1 MPDFFAPS
9 PNARRRLSRAL
20 ACAVLTFSSVAAP
33 GRAPAFAQEEGNPL
47 RAVTNAIG
55 LTAPTGERP
64 DFVRETRPDEEK
76 MDFVPFVGPEK
87 KRIPVKTPEQAAAD
101 DAALVATKNQ
111 AQGRLKK
118 LQSENVEQLAPAP
131 KPPAMTDKF

>member
-9 PNARRRLSRAL
+9 QLLRRPARNAALFAALVAACPASAL
-20 ACAVLTFSSVAAP
+20 A
-33 GRAPAFAQEEGNPL
+33 QESNPL

-64 DFVRETRPDEEK
+64 DFVRESRPNEEK
-76 MDFVPFVGPEK
+76 MDFVPFLGPEK
-87 KRIPVKTPEQAAAD
+87 KRIPVKTPAQAAAD
-101 DAALVATKNQ
+101 DAELVAAKTV

-118 LQSENVEQLAPAP
+118 LQSESVEQLAPAP
-131 KPPAMTDKF
+131 KPPQVEDKF